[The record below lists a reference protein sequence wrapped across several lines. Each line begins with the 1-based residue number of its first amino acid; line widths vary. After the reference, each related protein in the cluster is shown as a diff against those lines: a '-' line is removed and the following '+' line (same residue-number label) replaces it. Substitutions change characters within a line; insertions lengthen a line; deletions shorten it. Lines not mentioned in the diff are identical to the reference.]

1 MFQAVDRGAELAQK
15 LIESQ
20 HRIDLE
26 LLEQSRLV
34 AEFVKTDYWDYEGS
48 ATPYDWI
55 RINCHLNSNTV
66 GDRATVGERMAELSA
81 SVKAVE
87 NREIGFNHLVT
98 MARTAEAVGERFDEA
113 LLLKQARETSPGKFF
128 HKCEHYRHASDP
140 KSYADKQWEK
150 YEQRHLRLSRWEDGS
165 LILSGVLDPVE
176 GIALRSALEP
186 LARKSGVHDNR
197 TREQRLADALV
208 ELTTTGG
215 KQTVSLQVT
224 SSVETL
230 LGLVGAPGAENEFSL
245 PISSK
250 TVERWA
256 CDSSITRI
264 LIQDSVVIDMGRAE
278 RTIKGPRRR
287 ALIARDQHCRW
298 PGCERPASYC
308 DGHHLRHWIRGGG
321 GEIENQIL
329 LCRRHHWMVHEG
341 KWRLVQTDDGQFIPI
356 GPMTSFDWPRGPD

>member
-1 MFQAVDRGAELAQK
+1 MLQRVDEGAELGQK

-26 LLEQSRLV
+26 LLEQSRLA
-34 AEFVKTDYWDYEGS
+34 AEFVKTDFWDYEGS

-55 RINCHLNSNTV
+55 RFNCHLNGNTV
-66 GDRATVGERMAELSA
+66 GDRVTVGERMAELSE

-87 NREIGFNHLVT
+87 AREIGFTHLVT
-98 MARTAEAVGERFDEA
+98 LARTADAVAERFDEA
-113 LLLKQARETSPGKFF
+113 HLLKQARESSPGKF
-128 HKCEHYRHASDP
+128 HHTCDHYRHAADP
-140 KSYADKQWEK
+140 KSFDERQFEK

-165 LILSGVLDPVE
+165 LLLSGVLDPVE
-176 GIALRSALEP
+176 GVALRTALEP

-208 ELTTTGG
+208 ELTTKGG
-215 KQTVSLQVT
+215 KQKVSLQVT
-224 SSVETL
+224 SSIETL

-256 CDSSITRI
+256 CDCSLTRV
-264 LIQDSVVIDMGRAE
+264 LMQDSQVIDVGRAE
-278 RTIKGPRRR
+278 RTINGPRRR

-298 PGCERPASYC
+298 PDCERPASYC

-329 LCRRHHWMVHEG
+329 LCRRHHWLVHEG
-341 KWRLVQTDDGQFIPI
+341 NWQLVKTDDGEIMPVAPTMIF
-356 GPMTSFDWPRGPD
+356 GMPRGPD

>member
-1 MFQAVDRGAELAQK
+1 MLQTVDRGAELAQK

-26 LLEQSRLV
+26 LLEQSRLA
-34 AEFVKTDYWDYEGS
+34 AEFVKTDFWDYEGS

-55 RINCHLNSNTV
+55 RFNCQLNSNTV
-66 GDRATVGERMAELSA
+66 GDRVTVGEWMAKLSE

-87 NREIGFNHLVT
+87 KREIGFNHLVS
-98 MARTAEAVGERFDEA
+98 MARTADAVGERFDEA
-113 LLLKQARETSPGKFF
+113 YLLKQARETSPGKF
-128 HKCEHYRHASDP
+128 HHNCEHYRHADDP
-140 KSYADKQWEK
+140 KAYADRQWEK
-150 YEQRHLRLSRWEDGS
+150 YEQRHLHLSRWEDGS

-208 ELTTTGG
+208 ELTTGG
-215 KQTVSLQVT
+215 KQTVALQVT

-245 PISSK
+245 SISSK

-264 LIQDSVVIDMGRAE
+264 LMQDSVVIDVGRAE

-321 GEIENQIL
+321 GEMENQIL

-341 KWRLVQTDDGQFIPI
+341 NWRLVQTDDGQFIPI
-356 GPMTSFDWPRGPD
+356 GPMTSFEWPRGPD